1 LEAVEMVKLVCGSK
15 GTGKTRTM
23 VEMGNSALATA
34 KGKIFFLEANNKH
47 IYDLHYNIKYVNT
60 KEYGIVGTEQFL
72 SFVYGMLA
80 ADYDIE
86 LVYIDG
92 LYKIA
97 KIDLKDLEE
106 VITKLEIASEKFE
119 VDFVMSVNHDKSEVP
134 DKLHALVI

>member
-1 LEAVEMVKLVCGSK
+1 MVKLVCGSK

-47 IYDLHYNIKYVNT
+47 IFDLNYNIKYVNT

-72 SFVYGMLA
+72 SFIYGMLA

-97 KIDLKDLEE
+97 KIDLQNLEE
-106 VITKLEIASEKFE
+106 VVEKLEIASEKFE
-119 VDFVMSVNHDKSEVP
+119 VDFIMSVNHDKSEVP
-134 DKLHALVI
+134 EKLQAYVH

>member
-1 LEAVEMVKLVCGSK
+1 MVKLVCGSK

-47 IYDLHYNIKYVNT
+47 IFDLNYNIKYINT

-97 KIDLKDLEE
+97 KIDLNDLEE
-106 VITKLEIASEKFE
+106 VINKLEIASEKFE

>member
-1 LEAVEMVKLVCGSK
+1 MVKLVCGSK
-15 GTGKTRTM
+15 GTSKTRTM
-23 VEMGNSALATA
+23 VEMGNSALETA

-47 IYDLHYNIKYVNT
+47 IFDLNYNIKYVNT

-97 KIDLKDLEE
+97 KIDLSNLEE
-106 VITKLEIASEKFE
+106 VVTKLEIASDKFE
-119 VDFVMSVNHDKSEVP
+119 VDFIMSVNHDKSEVP
-134 DKLHALVI
+134 EKLQPYVI

>member
-1 LEAVEMVKLVCGSK
+1 MVKLVCGSK

-23 VEMGNSALATA
+23 VEMGNSALETA

-47 IYDLHYNIKYVNT
+47 IYDLNYNIKYVNT

-97 KIDLKDLEE
+97 KIDLHDLEE
-106 VITKLEIASEKFE
+106 VVAKLKVASEKFE
-119 VDFVMSVNHDKSEVP
+119 VDFIMSVNHDKSEVP
-134 DKLHALVI
+134 EKLQTYVH

>member
-23 VEMGNSALATA
+23 VEMGNSALETA

-47 IYDLHYNIKYVNT
+47 IYDLNYNIKYVNT

-97 KIDLKDLEE
+97 KIDLHDLEE
-106 VITKLEIASEKFE
+106 VVAKLKVASEKFE
-119 VDFVMSVNHDKSEVP
+119 VDFIMSVNHDKSEVP
-134 DKLHALVI
+134 EKLQTYVH

>member
-1 LEAVEMVKLVCGSK
+1 MVKLVCGSK

-47 IYDLHYNIKYVNT
+47 IFDLNYNIKYINT

-97 KIDLKDLEE
+97 KIDLNDLEE
-106 VITKLEIASEKFE
+106 VITKLEVASEKFE

>member
-1 LEAVEMVKLVCGSK
+1 MVKLVCGSK

-23 VEMGNSALATA
+23 VEMGNSALETA

-47 IYDLHYNIKYVNT
+47 IFDLNYNIKYVNT

-97 KIDLKDLEE
+97 KIDLSNLEE
-106 VITKLEIASEKFE
+106 VVTKLEIASDKFE
-119 VDFVMSVNHDKSEVP
+119 VDFIMSVNHDKSEVP
-134 DKLHALVI
+134 EKLQPYVI

>member
-1 LEAVEMVKLVCGSK
+1 MVKLVCGSK

-47 IYDLHYNIKYVNT
+47 IYDLNYNIKYVNT

-97 KIDLKDLEE
+97 KIDLDNLEE

-119 VDFVMSVNHDKSEVP
+119 VDFIMSVNHDKSEVP
-134 DKLHALVI
+134 EKFHAHVI

>member
-23 VEMGNSALATA
+23 VEMGNSALETA

-47 IYDLHYNIKYVNT
+47 IFDLNYNIKYVNT

-97 KIDLKDLEE
+97 KIDLSNLEE
-106 VITKLEIASEKFE
+106 VVTKLEIASDKFE
-119 VDFVMSVNHDKSEVP
+119 VDFIMSVNHDKSEVP
-134 DKLHALVI
+134 EKLQPYVI

>member
-47 IYDLHYNIKYVNT
+47 IFDLNYNIKYINT

-97 KIDLKDLEE
+97 KIDLNDLEE
-106 VITKLEIASEKFE
+106 VITKLEVASEKFE